1 MFEAEPITGTN
12 FDSNLLIDFLRP
24 PFRKF
29 EIRTP
34 MNPEDAV
41 RVLQEIV
48 EAARFFRWPS
58 FGDHRFFEGRVAG
71 DRFKIQRFINYQNAW
86 LPVIEG
92 TFRPDNIGTIVT
104 VKIRLIWPL
113 VVGLSGTMALLLWAF
128 VAMDW
133 HSPGFLSARML
144 ILGAMLFFYLVTTIS
159 FASEV
164 RSAMKRLLKLPW
176 SSAPNSDSSP

>member
-1 MFEAEPITGTN
+1 MFEAERITGTN

-48 EAARFFRWPS
+48 EPARFFKWPS
-58 FGDHRFFEGRVAG
+58 FGEHRSFEGRVEL
-71 DRFKIQRFINYQNAW
+71 DRFKIQRFINYGNAW

-92 TFRPDNIGTIVT
+92 TFRSDNTGTIVS
-104 VKIRLIWPL
+104 VKMRLMWPL
-113 VVGLSGTMALLLWAF
+113 AVGLSGTMALLLWAF

-133 HSPGFLSARML
+133 HSPGSLSARML
-144 ILGAMLFFYLVTTIS
+144 LLGGMLFFYLVTTIS
-159 FASEV
+159 FTSEV
-164 RSAMKRLLKLPW
+164 RSAMKRLLNLPW
-176 SSAPNSDSSP
+176 YGAGDPESSR